1 MAYREVTV
9 IEIEE
14 VLRQWIAEV
23 LIHDNYSGLSTT
35 TILAGAV
42 PG

>member
-1 MAYREVTV
+1 VRLHD
-9 IEIEE
+9 
-14 VLRQWIAEV
+14 LRAVVEADGAAIGAHM
-23 LIHDNYSGLSTT
+23 IHDNYSGLSTT